1 MNDIEMIEEGADVYP
16 GRLLM
21 ANTQELLSGEGTYV
35 YLGKI
40 YAQIAG
46 QVKILPRKTWHNQDD
61 LDKITV

>member
-21 ANTQELLSGEGTYV
+21 ANTQELLPGDGTYV

-40 YAQIAG
+40 YASIGG

-61 LDKITV
+61 QDKITV

>member
-1 MNDIEMIEEGADVYP
+1 MIEEGAAVYP

-21 ANTQELLSGEGTYV
+21 ANTQELLSGDGTYV

-46 QVKILPRKTWHNQDD
+46 QVKILPRKTWHNQDE